1 MKTVVII
8 VIAAALAL
16 GGCVPPTTHV
26 GTQDL
31 NHDRAIVEERTSGAE
46 VLIDDDFRRKAAAKV
61 QAEAKRVCGVHGRIP
76 QYISTTEACPH
87 SVCDWLFGCTTIY
100 QCKKHLYAC
109 VEQ

>member
-61 QAEAKRVCGVHGRIP
+61 QAEAKRYAGFTAAFP
-76 QYISTTEACPH
+76 STSAPPRLARTLSAT
-87 SVCDWLFGCTTIY
+87 GCSGARRSTNARSI
-100 QCKKHLYAC
+100 CMRA
-109 VEQ
+109 